1 MTRPTKVQ
9 WLLDD
14 LCSRLGLCLRPD
26 ERARLEQNPP
36 EDIDAFADAVLAAED
51 RDPHDK
57 GNRALRGQVRELIV
71 KHLKPKE
78 GQNAV

>member
-1 MTRPTKVQ
+1 MTRPTNVQ

-14 LCSRLGLCLRPD
+14 LCSRLGFCLRPD
-26 ERARLEQNPP
+26 ERARLEQDPA
-36 EDIDAFADAVLAAED
+36 DIEAFADAILAAD
-51 RDPHDK
+51 GIDPQDK

-78 GQNAV
+78 GENAV